1 MPMSDWQSPAAYE
14 HAQDI
19 AAAGMAWEYLRRD
32 DEYRRAFQRTK
43 TLAASKP
50 GGQQSLFQTMG
61 FAISLSTRRSLLAAC
76 LFSGYRNS
84 RLT

>member
-32 DEYRRAFQRTK
+32 DEYRRAFQQMK
-43 TLAASKP
+43 TLPAPELGGRKAFSKRWGLRFP
-50 GGQQSLFQTMG
+50 C
-61 FAISLSTRRSLLAAC
+61 RSGAAC
-76 LFSGYRNS
+76 
-84 RLT
+84 RLHAYFLDTGTFA